1 MKKLIYPALWLATA
15 GILLAEGPEGFVGSW
30 KSDPGTPTM
39 TRDLALDGKVVVM
52 TEHIPGRNGGPET
65 IMIRKYPTDGSTVS
79 MDQGFWAGATATG
92 KMEGNVLTVDTTQ
105 ANGTKWHD
113 VWTISEDGKHY
124 TDEMSSTPAPGAAQG
139 GRGGKESGKAGAK
152 GGGRGRGGPNKF
164 SYTKE

>member
-1 MKKLIYPALWLATA
+1 MKRIMYPALWLAVT
-15 GILLAEGPEGFVGSW
+15 GILLAEGGPGGFVGNW

-39 TRDLALDGKVVVM
+39 TRDLKLDGKVIVM

-79 MDQGFWAGATATG
+79 MDQGFWAGATAVG

-113 VWTISEDGKHY
+113 VWTLSDDGKHY
-124 TDEMSSTPAPGAAQG
+124 TDDMSSTPAPGAA
-139 GRGGKESGKAGAK
+139 AK
-152 GGGRGRGGPNKF
+152 GGGQGKGGGGNGVNKF
-164 SYTKE
+164 SYTRD

>member
-1 MKKLIYPALWLATA
+1 MKRMIYPALLLAST
-15 GILLAEGPEGFVGSW
+15 GILLAAGPEGFVGSW

-39 TRDLALDGKVVVM
+39 TRDLALDGKVIVM

-65 IMIRKYPTDGSTVS
+65 IMIRKYPSDGSTAT

-113 VWTISEDGKHY
+113 VWTLSEDGKHY
-124 TDEMSSTPAPGAAQG
+124 TDEMSSTPPPGAPGG
-139 GRGGKESGKAGAK
+139 GRGG
-152 GGGRGRGGPNKF
+152 RGPNKF